1 MKIQPPD
8 SDRFENL
15 ANQWEKETALL
26 SNSSRAAEH
35 PAYQE
40 IISMGQPAVPL
51 ILKRMQSQGGHWFQA
66 LHLITGSDPVNPK
79 DHGEIGAMRKSW
91 MDWGKRNGAL

>member
-8 SDRFENL
+8 TGQFKKL
-15 ANQWEKETALL
+15 ADQWERETALL

-35 PAYQE
+35 PALQE

-51 ILKRMQSQGGHWFQA
+51 ILKRMQSQGGHWFEA
-66 LHLITGSDPVNPK
+66 LHRITGEDPVNPR
-79 DHGEIGAMRKSW
+79 DRGNIVAMQKSW
-91 MDWGKRNGAL
+91 LDWGKRNGAI